1 MKVFNKIIC
10 FILIFVLLT
19 PVIVSAAEPIVTPA
33 DSGISST
40 YDENYV
46 YIIYDSKTYS
56 CDRHKKINT
65 YNGRIGCELFYDSMI
80 MKLVNIFI
88 Y

>member
-10 FILIFVLLT
+10 FILIFVLFT

-46 YIIYDSKTYS
+46 YIIYDRKTYS

-65 YNGRIGCELFYDSMI
+65 
-80 MKLVNIFI
+80 
-88 Y
+88 

>member
-46 YIIYDSKTYS
+46 Y
-56 CDRHKKINT
+56 KKIKKW
-65 YNGRIGCELFYDSMI
+65 GI
-80 MKLVNIFI
+80 
-88 Y
+88 